1 MTKDEFKE
9 ARGVSPASRL
19 MLGQLK
25 RLLDEFE
32 ELRVVSPAAMRQWE
46 DAGAFG

>member
-1 MTKDEFKE
+1 
-9 ARGVSPASRL
+9 